1 MNMTKKR
8 VLITGATGFLGRQIV
23 PLFRDYDCVFLLSL
37 GSTGNDY
44 LEGICYDSVD
54 DLVLAI
60 SFVDVV
66 IHLAAFIP
74 YGSMDEPSAQLQE
87 VNVELTQQLAK
98 AYAGARWVFASSVS
112 VYGSSNEGVVTTSTL
127 AIPNNPYGQ
136 SKLQAEQI
144 VSQLHNAAIVRFSS
158 IIGKG
163 MKSVSMIPKWIEQ
176 ARAEGRIQIWGK
188 GTRTQNYIDVRDAAM
203 LVHLLAF
210 SNWKGIV
217 LGISPKEYS
226 NAQVAA
232 TIASQ
237 LPVEIEHTAHAD
249 ESGAFYEDSD
259 AQQAIGFIPKFDL
272 RESIIDI
279 IEG

>member
-1 MNMTKKR
+1 MTKER
-8 VLITGATGFLGRQIV
+8 ILITGAAGFLGRHV
-23 PLFRDYDCVFLLSL
+23 TMLFREYDCVFLLSP
-37 GSTGNDY
+37 GSKGNSPFES
-44 LEGICYDSVD
+44 LCYHAVD
-54 DLVLAI
+54 DLIAAI
-60 SFVDVV
+60 TEVDVV

-74 YGSMDEPSAQLQE
+74 YGSMNEPSARLQE

-112 VYGSSNEGVVTTSTL
+112 VYGNSNEAVISTSIIAT
-127 AIPNNPYGQ
+127 PNNPYGQ

-163 MKSVSMIPKWIEQ
+163 MKPVSMIPKWIEQ
-176 ARAEGRIQIWGK
+176 ARKEGRIQIWGK
-188 GTRTQNYIDVRDAAM
+188 GTRTQNYIDVRDAAA

-217 LGISPKEYS
+217 LGTSPKEYS

-237 LPVEIEHTAHAD
+237 LPVEIQHTAHAD
-249 ESGAFYEDSD
+249 ESGAFYEDNV
-259 AQQAIGFIPKFDL
+259 AHQAIGFMPKFDL

>member
-1 MNMTKKR
+1 MTKKR
-8 VLITGATGFLGRQIV
+8 ILITGATGFLGRHVAMMLREQ
-23 PLFRDYDCVFLLSL
+23 DCVFLLSP
-37 GSTGNDY
+37 GSKGNSAF
-44 LEGICYDSVD
+44 EGLCYHSVE
-54 DLVLAI
+54 DLVNAV
-60 SFVDVV
+60 SEVDVV
-66 IHLAAFIP
+66 IHLAAYIP
-74 YGSMDEPSAQLQE
+74 YGNMNEPSAQLQE

-112 VYGSSNEGVVTTSTL
+112 VYGSSNDGAITTSTI
-127 AIPNNPYGQ
+127 ATPNNPYGQ

-144 VSQLHNAAIVRFSS
+144 VSQLHNAAIIRFSS

-163 MKSVSMIPKWIEQ
+163 MKPVSMIPKWIEQ

-188 GTRTQNYIDVRDAAM
+188 GTRTQNYIDVRDAAT

-237 LPVEIEHTAHAD
+237 LPLEIQHTAHAD
-249 ESGAFYEDSD
+249 EIGAFYEDSD
-259 AQQAIGFIPKFDL
+259 AHQAIGFIPKFDL

>member
-1 MNMTKKR
+1 MTQKR
-8 VLITGATGFLGRQIV
+8 ILITGATGFLGRHVAMMLREQ
-23 PLFRDYDCVFLLSL
+23 DCVFLLSP
-37 GSTGNDY
+37 GSKGNSPF
-44 LEGICYDSVD
+44 ESPCYHSVD
-54 DLVLAI
+54 DLIAANTE
-60 SFVDVV
+60 VDVV

-74 YGSMDEPSAQLQE
+74 YGSMNESSAQLEE

-112 VYGSSNEGVVTTSTL
+112 VYGNSNEVVITTSTL
-127 AIPNNPYGQ
+127 ATPNNPYGQ

-144 VSQLHNAAIVRFSS
+144 VSHLHNAAIVRFST

-163 MKSVSMIPKWIEQ
+163 MKPVSMIPKWIEQ
-176 ARAEGRIQIWGK
+176 ARKEGRIQIWGK
-188 GTRTQNYIDVRDAAM
+188 GTRTQNYIDVRDAAA

-217 LGISPKEYS
+217 LGTSPKEYS

-249 ESGAFYEDSD
+249 ERGVFYEDSVTH
-259 AQQAIGFIPKFDL
+259 QAIGFMPKFDL